1 MKKKISLTHIL
12 FGIYCILL
20 IWIIL
25 FKLSA
30 SLEYIRM
37 MAGHR
42 AVNLIPFY
50 YDNEVSMHLS
60 EVIKNLL
67 IFIPFGL
74 YLCMLGMGLG
84 KSVLTGFIF
93 SLTMELC
100 QYAFAIGGSD
110 ITDIITNTLG
120 TLIGVTLYLVLT
132 LIFKNKVK
140 LNKVLNILAL
150 IVTLLFTSFI
160 ILVLILAY

>member
-1 MKKKISLTHIL
+1 MKNKISLTHIL
-12 FGIYCILL
+12 FGVYCILL

-30 SLEYIRM
+30 SLEDIKM
-37 MAGHR
+37 MTGHR

-74 YLCMLGMGLG
+74 YLGMLGMGLG

-100 QYAFAIGGSD
+100 QYIFAIGGSD

-120 TLIGVTLYLVLT
+120 TLIGATLYLVLT

>member
-12 FGIYCILL
+12 FGVYCILL

-30 SLEYIRM
+30 SLEDIKM

-42 AVNLIPFY
+42 VVNLIPFY

-60 EVIKNLL
+60 EVIENLL

-120 TLIGVTLYLVLT
+120 TLIGATLYLVLT

>member
-12 FGIYCILL
+12 FGVYCILL

-30 SLEYIRM
+30 SLEDIKM
-37 MAGHR
+37 MAGRR

-74 YLCMLGMGLG
+74 YLGMLGMGLG
-84 KSVLTGFIF
+84 KSALTGFIF

-100 QYAFAIGGSD
+100 QYIFAIGGSD

-120 TLIGVTLYLVLT
+120 TLIGATLYLVLT
-132 LIFKNKVK
+132 LIFNNKVK
-140 LNKVLNILAL
+140 LNKVLNLLAL
-150 IVTLLFTSFI
+150 IVTVLFISFI

>member
-12 FGIYCILL
+12 FGVYCILL

-30 SLEYIRM
+30 SLEDIKM

-60 EVIKNLL
+60 EVIENLL

-120 TLIGVTLYLVLT
+120 TLIGATLYLVLT